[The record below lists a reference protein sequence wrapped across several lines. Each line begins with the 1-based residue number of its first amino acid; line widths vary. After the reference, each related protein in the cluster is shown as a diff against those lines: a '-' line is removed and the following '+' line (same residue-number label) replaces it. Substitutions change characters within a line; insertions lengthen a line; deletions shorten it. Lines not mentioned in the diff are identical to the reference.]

1 MYVRGDVILNLVY
14 RNLFAGSCMFNVSA
28 GLLMI
33 PPKISDS
40 REVRREHEEGT
51 RYRHQQGRFL
61 QGLGQRQSAQAAR
74 HRQGPI
80 FLEDRREEDQG
91 SWRCLHSDR
100 IKTPSFILHKKMMV
114 FFSKVENKIFCV
126 LQPLFSYIVHAMSTR
141 GLGS

>member
-1 MYVRGDVILNLVY
+1 MLRCVCTGRRHSELSLSKPICRLLFVY
-14 RNLFAGSCMFNVSA
+14 VSA

-100 IKTPSFILHKKMMV
+100 LKTPSFILH
-114 FFSKVENKIFCV
+114 
-126 LQPLFSYIVHAMSTR
+126 
-141 GLGS
+141 